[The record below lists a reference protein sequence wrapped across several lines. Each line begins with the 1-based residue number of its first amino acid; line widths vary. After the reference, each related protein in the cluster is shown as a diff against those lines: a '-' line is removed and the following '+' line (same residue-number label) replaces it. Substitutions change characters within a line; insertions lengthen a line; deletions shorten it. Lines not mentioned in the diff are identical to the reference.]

1 MWQSR
6 DENKSLKEKTN
17 RQIEKLPLTS
27 IIFFICVYLYLWLIV
42 DPKLIYH
49 SFGVFYE
56 NLVFYKGV
64 SFLKGFLQYPGG
76 LIEYFSAFL
85 SQLYYYSWLGALII
99 TLVSWG
105 LYLGTKKLIVLAG
118 GGENLSFVSYIPVL
132 VLLISYNSYYHF
144 LTAYL
149 AILTALLF
157 SVVHE
162 KISTRTESLR
172 LILFLLEFVFVYY
185 IAAGAALLFMII
197 TIAFELFI
205 RRRLISSGLFL
216 TAAFISVG
224 VIGYYFSGLDIEQSC
239 LYLTPFY
246 KMTDIPL
253 AKNPA
258 NIINICLYLFFPAV
272 FLSVLLWHN
281 FIRQKRPVQNDRVDS
296 HGRLK
301 LVICTAVLIVTS
313 LVTIYFSFSGVKK
326 DVCKTLYLTERQMW
340 PQLLEHVK
348 NLPREHYYLVDAQCA
363 NRALYHT
370 GRLAEDMF
378 SYPQKP
384 GSLFSLASIIN
395 GIYGRVGSSVLID
408 LGYINYAEKRA
419 YESLEDIGEDS
430 FLLQRLAL
438 INIVKGQTQTA
449 RVFLNVL
456 AKDLIY
462 GKQAK
467 ELLYRLNQDPNL
479 SDDKQICYLRS
490 IMLTEGLIFSLQQ
503 EREARE
509 TLLLNLLKR
518 NRHNKMAFE
527 YLMAEYLLANQLDKF
542 VQNLWR
548 LDDFNYQKIPRHYE
562 EAILYYSNLTGKK
575 VDLKGRKISSF
586 SSNRFTEFIDTVNRF
601 RPDKEAAY
609 SALVKN
615 FGRSYLFYNAFG
627 VSGVGK

>member
-6 DENKSLKEKTN
+6 DKNKSPKERT
-17 RQIEKLPLTS
+17 RWQTEKSPLAS
-27 IIFFICVYLYLWLIV
+27 VIFFICIYLYLWQIV

-56 NLVFYKGV
+56 NPVFYKGV
-64 SFLKGFLQYPGG
+64 SFLKDFLHYPGG
-76 LIEYFSAFL
+76 LIGYFSAFL

-99 TLVSWG
+99 TLVAWG

-132 VLLISYNSYYHF
+132 ILLISYNNYYHS

-149 AILTALLF
+149 VILTALLF

-162 KISTRTESLR
+162 KISTRTESFH
-172 LILFLLEFVFVYY
+172 LILFLLEFVLVYY
-185 IAAGAALLFMII
+185 IAAGTAFLFMII

-216 TAAFISVG
+216 AAAFISVG
-224 VIGYYFSGLDIEQSC
+224 VIGYYFSGLEIEQSY

-246 KMTDIPL
+246 KTANILL

-258 NIINICLYLFFPAV
+258 RIITICLYIFFPAV

-281 FIRQKRPVQNDRVDS
+281 VIRPKRPVRKDGVDL

-301 LVICTAVLIVTS
+301 LATCIASLIITS
-313 LVTIYFSFSGVKK
+313 VATIYFSFSGIKR
-326 DVCKTLYLTERQMW
+326 DSCRTIYLTERQMW
-340 PQLLEHVK
+340 PQLLKHVK
-348 NLPREHYYLVDAQCA
+348 NLPPERYNLINIQCA

-384 GSLFSLASIIN
+384 GSLFSLLNIIN
-395 GIYGRVGSSVLID
+395 GIYGRVGSSVLVD
-408 LGYINYAEKRA
+408 LGYINYAEKRV
-419 YESLEDIGEDS
+419 YESFEDIGDDP
-430 FLLQRLAL
+430 FLLQRLVL
-438 INIVKGQTQTA
+438 INLVKGQTQTA
-449 RVFLNVL
+449 RIFLNVQ

-462 GKQAK
+462 GEQAK
-467 ELLYRLNQDPNL
+467 ALLHRLDADPQL
-479 SDDKQICYLRS
+479 TTDEEIRYLRS
-490 IMLTEGLIFSLQQ
+490 IMPTEGFIFSMQK
-503 EREARE
+503 ESEARE

-548 LDDFNYQKIPRHYE
+548 LDDFNYPEIPCHYE
-562 EAILYYSNLTGKK
+562 EAILYYSNLTGRK

-586 SSNRFTEFIDTVNRF
+586 SFNRFAKFINTVNRF
-601 RPDKEAAY
+601 MPDKEAAY
-609 SALVKN
+609 NALVKD
-615 FGRSYLFYNAFG
+615 FGGSYLFYNAFG
-627 VSGVGK
+627 VSGAGK